1 MARKKIKTGSIEEVQ
16 KAELSNR
23 IWQIRQ
29 SLFDDNNRVYSQKI
43 CVNEQALSQICS
55 GKRNAGI
62 EIVQRILE
70 NIPEISPDW
79 LLLGR
84 GKMLRQNDAMYET
97 DREGAQYKAV
107 EGNDGWNRVTI
118 ADLQRENERLWQRYD
133 DAQQLIGSLRA
144 ELKAVRERA
153 AEYAKEKTEPSGTT
167 TQVEG

>member
-1 MARKKIKTGSIEEVQ
+1 MARKKIETGSIEEVQ

-97 DREGAQYKAV
+97 DRKGAQYKEA
-107 EGNDGWNRVTI
+107 EGNDGWNTVTI

-144 ELKAVRERA
+144 ELKQERE
-153 AEYAKEKTEPSGTT
+153 KLSSLSGQTAS
-167 TQVEG
+167 ESILP